1 MKKLLSLAGLFFCC
15 SCLFAYVTAKDI
27 VYRVMPVNQFPV
39 VFSASDFVSQE
50 DLPSNLDVPCQI
62 QFGVAQSSGNL
73 ISRYTLLQE
82 VKTYPNLDDED
93 LARQLAYEPLLV
105 NYVKALAGRKIE
117 FKNLTRIKDEDARRK
132 FNADFAFTY
141 FVTEPVSRYCEGY
154 HYLMLEFFFKKG
166 TGLVVRGIL
175 GNDVMDFL
183 MFDAPFMAAYDG
195 FKFED

>member
-27 VYRVMPVNQFPV
+27 VYRVTPVNQFPV
-39 VFSASDFVSQE
+39 VFSASDLVSQE

-117 FKNLTRIKDEDARRK
+117 FKNNQQNLYFSFYQFSFLLLHNK
-132 FNADFAFTY
+132 FT
-141 FVTEPVSRYCEGY
+141 T
-154 HYLMLEFFFKKG
+154 
-166 TGLVVRGIL
+166 
-175 GNDVMDFL
+175 
-183 MFDAPFMAAYDG
+183 
-195 FKFED
+195 